1 MRFTYRDHVLG
12 ASYLIPVLKVLFV
25 LALPQTTGCT
35 FAVWDLRGHVTRVSV
50 IKAGMSDALLGD
62 QLELDLSI
70 QEQDQ
75 VGSVQH
81 SCALGSHHFAH
92 VNHDES

>member
-1 MRFTYRDHVLG
+1 
-12 ASYLIPVLKVLFV
+12 
-25 LALPQTTGCT
+25 
-35 FAVWDLRGHVTRVSV
+35 
-50 IKAGMSDALLGD
+50 MSDALLGD